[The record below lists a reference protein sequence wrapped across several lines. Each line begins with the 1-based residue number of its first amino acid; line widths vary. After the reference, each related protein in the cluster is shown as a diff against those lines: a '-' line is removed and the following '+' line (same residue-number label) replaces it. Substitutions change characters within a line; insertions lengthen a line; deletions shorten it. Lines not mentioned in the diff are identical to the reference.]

1 MNISFDPIHPA
12 INIKTAAKLY
22 EKNTPLS
29 SITKASDW
37 FADIDK
43 IDELKK
49 ALLLAINCGNFDK
62 ALFILKQL
70 QSLKT

>member
-1 MNISFDPIHPA
+1 MNITLNPID
-12 INIKTAAKLY
+12 IKSVASLY
-22 EKNTPLS
+22 EKNTALGS
-29 SITKASDW
+29 VTKASDW

-62 ALFILKQL
+62 ALFILKEL
-70 QSLKT
+70 QTLKS